1 MKLIVQIP
9 CYNEEGTIART
20 IEDIPRHIAGVD
32 SVEVLIIDDGS
43 SDRTVERALKA
54 GADHL
59 IGFAQN
65 RGLAAA
71 FNAGLDEAV
80 KLGADV
86 IVNTDG
92 DNQYRG
98 ECIPDLVGPI
108 VRGEADVVV
117 GARPIDKIE
126 DFSWLKK
133 RLQRLGSWL
142 VRKVS
147 ATDVSDAT
155 SGFRAFSRQA
165 AVRLTVVSSFTYTH
179 ETLIQAG
186 RSGMAVAEVPV
197 RTNER
202 TRPSRLFKSI
212 PEYIARSLSTIGRI
226 YTLYQPF
233 TFFSIIA
240 ALLFCVG
247 AALAGR
253 YAYYYAMGQGG
264 GHVQSVLAS
273 GVLVILAMQAF
284 IVGIVADLIA
294 ANRKLLQDLLARLR
308 QAQAMERDTPH
319 QAHEEPIR
327 ELSRLR

>member
-9 CYNEEGTIART
+9 CYNEEETIAQT
-20 IEDIPRHIAGVD
+20 IGDIPRFIQGVD

-43 SDRTVERALKA
+43 TDQTVERAFEA
-54 GADHL
+54 GADHV

-65 RGLAAA
+65 KGLAAA
-71 FNAGLDEAV
+71 FNAGLDEAIR
-80 KLGADV
+80 LGADI

-92 DNQYRG
+92 DNQYCG

-108 VRGEADVVV
+108 ARGEAELVV
-117 GARPIDKIE
+117 GARPIEEIQE
-126 DFSWLKK
+126 FSWLKK

-155 SGFRAFSRQA
+155 SGFRAFSRRA
-165 AVRLTVVSSFTYTH
+165 AMRLTVVSGFTYTH

-186 RSGMAVAEVPV
+186 RSGMAVAEVAV
-197 RTNER
+197 RTNGR

-212 PEYIARSLSTIGRI
+212 PEYVGRSVGTIGRI

-233 TFFSIIA
+233 AFFLAIA
-240 ALLFCVG
+240 AVFFGLSLFLG
-247 AALAGR
+247 AR
-253 YAYYYAMGQGG
+253 YMYYYFVGQGV
-264 GHVQSVLAS
+264 GHVQSVIAA
-273 GVLVILAMQAF
+273 GVLLTLSVQML

-294 ANRKLLQDLLARLR
+294 ANRKLLQDTLSRVREL
-308 QAQAMERDTPH
+308 QASREMAERDV
-319 QAHEEPIR
+319 EEAPSAFLRIR
-327 ELSRLR
+327 